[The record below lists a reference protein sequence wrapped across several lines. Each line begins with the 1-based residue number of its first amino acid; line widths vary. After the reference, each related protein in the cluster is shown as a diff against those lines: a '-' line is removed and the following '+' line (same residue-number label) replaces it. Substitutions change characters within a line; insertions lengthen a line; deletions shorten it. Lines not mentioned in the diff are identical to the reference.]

1 MSSNPLLELLSKGG
15 YTFEE
20 GVAVL
25 SRMCRNRRIVDFI
38 TRKHRMDYLNQEL
51 YKLAKANHV
60 KIPQQRT
67 VVPKTTENVPKRE
80 EVAQKNT
87 ENVPISAE
95 SVPES
100 KKEDDKDVVDFLSLK
115 HHENTRLEDMP
126 NDLCRKLW
134 LENHRRNLE
143 IKEQHLRMRKAQT
156 NEERASSRAAVLH
169 LDAEMKQCW
178 QLIDAE
184 IERFNAEKQAE
195 KPVKT
200 KTPDFNVQSYRS
212 YISKALNE
220 PKLSDNK
227 FVELQH
233 RVTAMVECGIPMK
246 PDTIEKLKAL
256 GITTE

>member
-1 MSSNPLLELLSKGG
+1 MSNNPLQELFNKDG

-25 SRMCRNRRIVDFI
+25 SRMSRNRRIVDFI

-80 EVAQKNT
+80 EVAPKNT

-95 SVPES
+95 SVPQS
-100 KKEDDKDVVDFLSLK
+100 KKDDDKDVVDFLSLK
-115 HHENTRLEDMP
+115 HHENTRLKDMP

-143 IKEQHLRMRKAQT
+143 IKELHLQMRKAQT
-156 NEERASSRAAVLH
+156 NEERASSRAAVLR
-169 LDAEMKQCW
+169 LDAEMKLCW
-178 QLIDAE
+178 QLIDTE

-195 KPVKT
+195 KPVKA

-212 YISKALNE
+212 YIRKALNE

>member
-1 MSSNPLLELLSKGG
+1 MSNNPLQELFNKDG

-25 SRMCRNRRIVDFI
+25 SRMSRNRRIVDFI

-60 KIPQQRT
+60 KISQQRT

-80 EVAQKNT
+80 EVAPKST
-87 ENVPISAE
+87 ENVPISAK
-95 SVPES
+95 SVPEEKS
-100 KKEDDKDVVDFLSLK
+100 DDVVDFLSLK

-156 NEERASSRAAVLH
+156 NEERASSRAAVLR

-184 IERFNAEKQAE
+184 IERFKTESAKAE
-195 KPVKT
+195 KP
-200 KTPDFNVQSYRS
+200 KTPDFNVQNYRS
-212 YISKALNE
+212 YISKAVKNGNLTD
-220 PKLSDNK
+220 KK
-227 FVELQH
+227 FVEVQH
-233 RVTAMVECGIPMK
+233 RVSALIECCIPME
-246 PDTIEKLKAL
+246 PETIEKLKKL
-256 GITTE
+256 GINTE

>member
-25 SRMCRNRRIVDFI
+25 SRMSRNRRIVDFI

-51 YKLAKANHV
+51 RKLAKANHV

-67 VVPKTTENVPKRE
+67 VVPKSAENAPKHEESAQKSTENVPK
-80 EVAQKNT
+80 
-87 ENVPISAE
+87 SAE
-95 SVPES
+95 SVPEEKS
-100 KKEDDKDVVDFLSLK
+100 DDVVDFLSLK

-169 LDAEMKQCW
+169 LDAEMKLCW
-178 QLIDAE
+178 QLIDTE

-220 PKLSDNK
+220 PKVSDNK

>member
-25 SRMCRNRRIVDFI
+25 SRMCRNRRVVEFI

-51 YKLAKANHV
+51 YKLAKINHV
-60 KIPQQRT
+60 KIPQQRAI
-67 VVPKTTENVPKRE
+67 VPKSAENAPKHEESAQKSTENVPK
-80 EVAQKNT
+80 
-87 ENVPISAE
+87 SAE
-95 SVPES
+95 SVPEEKS
-100 KKEDDKDVVDFLSLK
+100 DDVVDFLSLH

-134 LENHRRNLE
+134 NENRQRNLE

-169 LDAEMKQCW
+169 LDAEMKLCW
-178 QLIDAE
+178 QLIDTE

-212 YISKALNE
+212 YISKALNK

>member
-25 SRMCRNRRIVDFI
+25 SRMCRNRRVVEFI

-51 YKLAKANHV
+51 YKLAKINHV
-60 KIPQQRT
+60 KIPQQRAI
-67 VVPKTTENVPKRE
+67 VPKSAENAPKHEESAQKSTENVPK
-80 EVAQKNT
+80 
-87 ENVPISAE
+87 SAE
-95 SVPES
+95 SVPEEKS
-100 KKEDDKDVVDFLSLK
+100 DDVVDFLSLH

-134 LENHRRNLE
+134 NENRQRNLE
-143 IKEQHLRMRKAQT
+143 IKEQHLRMRNAQT

-169 LDAEMKQCW
+169 LDAEMKLCW
-178 QLIDAE
+178 QLIDTE

>member
-1 MSSNPLLELLSKGG
+1 MSNNPLQELFNKDG

-25 SRMCRNRRIVDFI
+25 SRMSRNRRIVDFI

-51 YKLAKANHV
+51 RKLAKANHV

-80 EVAQKNT
+80 EVAPKNT

-143 IKEQHLRMRKAQT
+143 IKERHLQMRKAKT
-156 NEERASSRAAVLH
+156 NEERASSRAEVLR

-178 QLIDAE
+178 HLIDRE
-184 IERFNAEKQAE
+184 IERFKTESAKAE
-195 KPVKT
+195 KP
-200 KTPDFNVQSYRS
+200 KTPDFNVQNYRS
-212 YISKALNE
+212 YISKAVKAGNLTD
-220 PKLSDNK
+220 KK
-227 FVELQH
+227 FVEVQH
-233 RVTAMVECGIPMK
+233 RVSALIECGIPME
-246 PDTIEKLKAL
+246 PETIEKLKAM
-256 GITTE
+256 GIKTE

>member
-1 MSSNPLLELLSKGG
+1 MSNNPLQELFNKDG

-25 SRMCRNRRIVDFI
+25 SRMSRNRRIVDFI

-80 EVAQKNT
+80 EVAPKNT

-126 NDLCRKLW
+126 NDICRKLW
-134 LENHRRNLE
+134 NENRERNLE
-143 IKEQHLRMRKAQT
+143 IKEQHLRMRKAKT
-156 NEERASSRAAVLH
+156 NEERASSRAAVLR

-184 IERFNAEKQAE
+184 IERFKTESAKAE
-195 KPVKT
+195 KP
-200 KTPDFNVQSYRS
+200 KTPDFNVQNYRS
-212 YISKALNE
+212 YISKAVKAGNLTD
-220 PKLSDNK
+220 KK
-227 FVELQH
+227 FVEVQH
-233 RVTAMVECGIPMK
+233 RVSALIDCGIPME
-246 PDTIEKLKAL
+246 PETIEKLKAM
-256 GITTE
+256 GIKTE